1 MSHVINIGIISK
13 GIISNVIL
21 FVEALQ
27 RALKLNTLLLSV
39 ALMNVMAPTNFVY
52 FSLLKVRFTKSINLV
67 VSEVDKFSV
76 FPLLFPH
83 F

>member
-1 MSHVINIGIISK
+1 MSHVISIGIISK

-21 FVEALQ
+21 LVEALQ
-27 RALKLNTLLLSV
+27 RALKVNTLLLSV
-39 ALMNVMAPTNFVY
+39 ALMNVAAPTNFVY

-76 FPLLFPH
+76 FPLHFPH